1 MNIQNE
7 TLLNPTPGDPN
18 GFVSKDMEWAAI
30 PCGDKFII
38 VYKGQQVH
46 TANNYKTAKSYIDKQ
61 VKVSRKKVC
70 NKSGAI
76 SMTQT
81 FKCTSDAPY
90 DRHNYEVVLKN
101 GKKVFFDNWEDT
113 QGIGS

>member
-61 VKVSRKKVC
+61 VKASRKK
-70 NKSGAI
+70 SAI
-76 SMTQT
+76 NLEQ
-81 FKCTSDAPY
+81 F
-90 DRHNYEVVLKN
+90 L
-101 GKKVFFDNWEDT
+101 
-113 QGIGS
+113 